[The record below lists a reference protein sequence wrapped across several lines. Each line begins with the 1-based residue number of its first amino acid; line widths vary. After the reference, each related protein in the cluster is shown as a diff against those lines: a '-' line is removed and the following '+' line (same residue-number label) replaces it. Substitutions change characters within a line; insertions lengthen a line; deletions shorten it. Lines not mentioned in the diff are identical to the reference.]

1 MSLTL
6 FGRIVSAKEAKL
18 FIIGDIHS
26 IAHNV
31 TIPGSPE
38 DSYT

>member
-18 FIIGDIHS
+18 FIIGEINS
-26 IAHNV
+26 
-31 TIPGSPE
+31 GSSE
-38 DSYT
+38 VSYT